1 MAFLVAVRR
10 RIFLMMEC
18 GKYYTAYFICLRLNR
33 NVFLQI
39 KLPWRKLTSGMV
51 FQTEFCIWDL
61 GDEEKRWEEIK

>member
-1 MAFLVAVRR
+1 
-10 RIFLMMEC
+10 MMEC

-61 GDEEKRWEEIK
+61 GDEEKRW